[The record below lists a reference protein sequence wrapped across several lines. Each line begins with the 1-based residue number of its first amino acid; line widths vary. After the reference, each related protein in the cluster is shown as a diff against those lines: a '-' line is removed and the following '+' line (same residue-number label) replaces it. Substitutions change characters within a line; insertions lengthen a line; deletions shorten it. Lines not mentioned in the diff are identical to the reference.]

1 MAEALMI
8 AVAVAAAWAA
18 AFCARSR
25 AIEMNNQT
33 RPKKESSYVRHQKQL
48 IKDARSQR
56 DRSPSSPQKSSFGL
70 APVKLPPTANTEMEK
85 RSFQP
90 SKALP
95 AGIVPYG

>member
-1 MAEALMI
+1 
-8 AVAVAAAWAA
+8 
-18 AFCARSR
+18 
-25 AIEMNNQT
+25 MNNQT

-90 SKALP
+90 SKALS